1 MKMKKRTYYLS
12 PTHDAMVKKM
22 KKFHKNLKLSE
33 SDEIRIAIEDRFNRV
48 FSAPNS

>member
-22 KKFHKNLKLSE
+22 KEKMYKSE
-33 SDEIRIAIEDRFNRV
+33 SEAVRVAIEWLFDYQKI
-48 FSAPNS
+48 AEM